1 MRKKQ
6 SKQQDPQQDVQTKS
20 VASNLLRVNLADEM
34 QQAYGEYAL
43 ANIARTLPDYRDG
56 LIPVQ
61 RRLLWTAYKEG
72 IFSSGKYVKSAR
84 IVGLNMANYHPH
96 SSSYG
101 ALVSITAPWSN
112 IIRLFDGHGA
122 WSTSDSNAAA
132 ERYTECKL
140 TNYSEQV
147 LLSDIEAL
155 HTKPNYDGTL
165 QEPIYLNAKLPNLL
179 VYGSTGISVG
189 FATNCLQHNIG
200 EVIDSTVNFIT
211 SGKKAKLLPD
221 FKQGCEILAS
231 SEELENYYSSGKAT
245 FRLRAKLVA
254 KEEYTEKRTTLCK
267 YTFENIPHGTNVEKI
282 GEQIKK
288 AIESGRYGDLA
299 IKSIEDESDRSGDRI
314 SIISKRNDILEL
326 LFQASDLQ
334 NTVSANNTVLN
345 NAGVPQT
352 VSATELIELWHNNR
366 KEQVTLWSELK
377 IEKLGQR
384 LHIVDG
390 YIILLNSKIKAIKM
404 IQEAESATEAKQKL
418 IANFGL
424 SDTQAS
430 TVLELKLKQITKL
443 NLEEFLAEKAEILN
457 EIALMQ
463 EYISDPNKLIIKQLE
478 EIKKS
483 FNVKRCCQFTLRNE
497 VLEQATTSTTATTA
511 TTPAATPAK
520 KRFFSLNMAK
530 GIVEAGPSKSNFVA
544 ESTDKIV
551 AIGENGLIYKLGCG
565 HKGPIL
571 DKPLKILW
579 CEKESKCLNSE
590 MVVELMAKDQKGR
603 DVGKAI
609 KIADLVAATSKGT
622 PLGLREYNTGFRVI
636 NYCEITSS
644 KLKSPIS
651 AKHHKFQV
659 VAT

>member
-1 MRKKQ
+1 MKKKQ
-6 SKQQDPQQDVQTKS
+6 NPEVTVQ
-20 VASNLLRVNLADEM
+20 VASNLVRVNLAEEM

-43 ANIARTLPDYRDG
+43 ANIARTIPDYRDG

-140 TNYSEQV
+140 TDYSEQI

-165 QEPIYLNAKLPNLL
+165 QEPIFLNSKLPNLL

-200 EVIDSTVNFIT
+200 EVIDATINLIS
-211 SGKKAKLLPD
+211 SKQKAKLLPD
-221 FKQGCEILAS
+221 FKQGCDILAS
-231 SEELENYYSSGKAT
+231 AEELENYYSYGKAT
-245 FRLRAKLVA
+245 FRLRAKLVE
-254 KEEYTEKRTTLCK
+254 KTEYTEKRTTLYK

-299 IKSIEDESDRSGDRI
+299 IRAIEDESDRSGDRV
-314 SIISKRNDILEL
+314 SIISKRDDILEL
-326 LFQASDLQ
+326 LFQSCDLQ
-334 NTVSANNTVLN
+334 NTVSANSTILN
-345 NAGVPQT
+345 NVGIPQT
-352 VSATELIELWHNNR
+352 VSATELIELWHNSR
-366 KEQVTLWSELK
+366 KEQVIMWSELK
-377 IEKLGQR
+377 IEKLKQR

-404 IQEAESATEAKQKL
+404 IQEAESAAEAKQKL
-418 IANFGL
+418 IESFGL
-424 SDTQAS
+424 SDTQAAS
-430 TVLELKLKQITKL
+430 VLELKLKQITKL
-443 NLEEFLAEKAEILN
+443 NLEEFLAEKTNILEEIDLLLGN
-457 EIALMQ
+457 IA
-463 EYISDPNKLIIKQLE
+463 DPSKLIIKQLK
-478 EIKKS
+478 EIKKG
-483 FNVKRCCQFTLRNE
+483 FNVERCCQFTLRNE
-497 VLEQATTSTTATTA
+497 VLAQPLLQQLSNTESATATA
-511 TTPAATPAK
+511 VPAK
-520 KRFFSLNMAK
+520 KRFFSLNMAR
-530 GIVEAGPSKSNFVA
+530 GIVETGPSKSNFVA
-544 ESTDKIV
+544 DATDKIL
-551 AIGENGLIYKLGCG
+551 AIGENGKLYKFGVQ

-579 CEKESKCLNSE
+579 CEKESKCLDSE
-590 MVVELMAKDQKGR
+590 MVVELRAKDKNGR

-609 KIADLVAATSKGT
+609 KATDLVAATSKGT
-622 PLGLREYNTGFRVI
+622 PLGLRDHNTDFRVI
-636 NYCEITSS
+636 RYCEITSTE
-644 KLKSPIS
+644 LNSPIL

-659 VAT
+659 VAA